1 MLKATLDILYSR
13 QVEVPG
19 DRFVEL
25 RRWSVASGEHDE
37 LVLET
42 GVLDEDDDLITT
54 VQVLPGYLSLD
65 EALAV
70 AGVQSEPV
78 IA

>member
-1 MLKATLDILYSR
+1 M
-13 QVEVPG
+13 
-19 DRFVEL
+19 EL
-25 RRWSVASGEHDE
+25 RRWTIPSGEQDE
-37 LVLET
+37 LVLEV
-42 GVLDEDDDLITT
+42 GVLDEDDDLHTS
-54 VQVLPGYLSLD
+54 VQVLPCYLSLD